1 MLQIPH
7 MTDAIIQEIANP
19 GSNQKANTSNS
30 NSGIVT
36 SAASSSGSKSND
48 KKDNQSVSTAPSNTT
63 SMTLT
68 ASTVAS
74 MSMLLQE
81 YLRTP
86 DADKKGL
93 EPLSAVD
100 KQEVHNLHLHNPHLY
115 ICLLNIFA
123 SLYVPYVCECD
134 YPITIHILH
143 IVYVSLLLS
152 TLM

>member
-1 MLQIPH
+1 MLQIPY

-30 NSGIVT
+30 SSNSGIVT
-36 SAASSSGSKSND
+36 SAASSSGSKSNG
-48 KKDNQSVSTAPSNTT
+48 KKENQSVPTAPSNTT

-115 ICLLNIFA
+115 IYPLNIFA
-123 SLYVPYVCECD
+123 SLYVPYVSI
-134 YPITIHILH
+134 YPITLHVPHIG
-143 IVYVSLLLS
+143 YVSLFLS